1 MAKKR
6 QSPPPSPLE
15 GGGTVE
21 MNIDL
26 HDGTDDQISIII
38 VHKDRPEFLNIC
50 LQSIAVMSFN
60 NNFEIIVVDN
70 GSGPESQEFLDE
82 IKDEVKVIR
91 NEKNE
96 YWTAAAN
103 KGAEAASKNSKY
115 FVFMHCDVVVLN
127 PGWLDLLISVAEAQ
141 NSGLV
146 GIEMKSYYLQ
156 QQKVDFIEEWCM
168 LVSRE
173 CWNDCGPFAK
183 ELPQIGPAFIFT
195 VQAQKNGY
203 KPQVMRNPICHH
215 YRIFSL
221 NLNEYEKLTESA
233 MVDIPKVMRR
243 LESEALNTKD

>member
-1 MAKKR
+1 
-6 QSPPPSPLE
+6 
-15 GGGTVE
+15 

-26 HDGTDDQISIII
+26 HDGTDEQISIII

-70 GSGPESQEFLDE
+70 ASGPESQEFLDE

-127 PGWLDLLISVAEAQ
+127 PGWLDLLISVAESQ

-173 CWNDCGPFAK
+173 CWEDCGPFPK

-195 VQAQKNGY
+195 VQAQKGGY

-221 NLNEYEKLTESA
+221 NLNEYERLTESA
-233 MVDIPKVMRR
+233 MVDIPKVMRK
-243 LESEALNTKD
+243 LESETVNAKE